1 MQMGRRALNR
11 PEDFL
16 RSWPLSWHDSALQ
29 VEGGLQ
35 TAFR

>member
-1 MQMGRRALNR
+1 MQTDRRALNR
-11 PEDFL
+11 PEVFL
-16 RSWPLSWHDSALQ
+16 RSWPFSWHGSALQ